1 MEGRTSVRRFRVLIV
16 AALVLVSLVISV
28 AAAQAGTD
36 IAPGQQGFEPTTAVV
51 NPQNPAQ
58 VATMRGCQVRISNDY
73 GLTFPIIRNT
83 TLGCNGDPS
92 MAFDSQGRLF
102 VSHLNTVGGE
112 LLVFAGQIA
121 DTTTVGTLNYTP
133 VQVSATDGLADDKQW
148 LAADANPNSPYRDN
162 LYLVWSQNPSIP
174 CNFPNCSVLFSRS
187 TNQGATWSAPQT
199 ISANGEGFV
208 WPAHLAVA
216 ANGDLY
222 VAYHAN
228 TCGAANAGFTPLIRD
243 GSGGANLAAG
253 TIEQKNN
260 AFGAGQATV
269 SCNVQDG
276 SGDEFVNFDSW
287 LQGSVQPWILP
298 DPLRSG
304 HVYVVG
310 NDDPDNTH
318 GTGDDGNVVI
328 ARSTDFGVTFAVSRV
343 DHGPGQTFAVMP
355 TAHIDQDGNIAV
367 HWYDNRAGNLN
378 TGANANN
385 GAGNFLLEV
394 YGTTS
399 RDGGASFVNDFR
411 ISDVLFD
418 PDVNANCRFGAL
430 ATNNCTGR
438 IGEYNGV
445 WTVNGLGYA
454 VWTGNAT
461 APAGPFPADGA
472 GAQTTFFDLYSMLG
486 AFPDR
491 LEPNES
497 IDFAVVAVLGPDDT
511 YTEADLTL
519 HSATDVDF
527 FEVTALH
534 TGKLDVEIEFNEVV
548 AGLQVLAQDF
558 NGNTVA
564 TSATTTIQPGSSVAR
579 LTIPVVQ
586 GQNYFIEVLDPNAPG
601 TDPPQAT
608 YDLKIVNR
616 AAPVPFGLDLLA
628 GSDSGRFDSDN
639 VTNDAT
645 ATIQLRV
652 DENSLAG
659 LAFSPTT
666 DATLTDDAPGFKVGV
681 FANGTLAGFAIQ
693 TGSPGVYEFTFPA
706 GSLTEGLNSLT
717 ARVFIVDPSDTPAAG
732 TLHVVGTGGESG
744 ALQITL
750 DTTAPAAPAAPDLQ
764 AASDTGGINDDNITT
779 LQTPTFIG
787 SGEANSLVR
796 LFADGAQTGEGLMS
810 AGGGYQLGTGP
821 LADGVYDVTATL
833 EDLAGN
839 ISAPSA
845 ALLVTIAH
853 DALNLPGA
861 TAGAPAGPVTV
872 DLDAS
877 TIAGYPGIAGATG
890 LIGIAGIPLVT
901 MDVNGQTLTILGTS
915 GDDGLT
921 FTPAGPSS
929 GWLAR
934 SGVSQGL
941 FFGSVAGPLV
951 VDPGAGVDTLRV
963 VGTTGADTVDAQV
976 TTDTTVQ
983 VGGLLAVSAPTAATE
998 RFEIVSGQAADT
1010 VNVTVF
1016 DTVNASLLVDTGDP
1030 STTKPNADTLNV
1042 FAGSPQ
1048 ASLKKQPGG
1057 PVSGSGSIFVEY
1069 SKTTGAAS
1077 RIDYVNTEKI
1087 TTKK

>member
-1 MEGRTSVRRFRVLIV
+1 MRRFRVLIV
-16 AALVLVSLVISV
+16 AVLALVGLVLSV
-28 AAAQAGTD
+28 AGTQAGTD
-36 IAPGQQGFEPTTAVV
+36 VAPGQQGFEPTTAVV

-102 VSHLNTVGGE
+102 VSHLDTVGGE

-121 DTTTVGTLNYTP
+121 DTTTVGTLTYTP
-133 VQVSATDGLADDKQW
+133 VQVSATNGLGDDKQW
-148 LAADANPNSPYRDN
+148 LAADFNPSSPYADN
-162 LYLVWSQNPSIP
+162 LYIVWTQNPTIP
-174 CNFPNCSVLFSRS
+174 CTFPGCSVLFSRS
-187 TNQGATWSAPQT
+187 VDQGVNWSAPQV

-222 VAYHAN
+222 VAYHAG
-228 TCGAANAGFTPLIRD
+228 TCGAANAGIIPLIRD

-287 LQGSVQPWILP
+287 LQGSVQPWVLP

-304 HVYVVG
+304 NVYVVG
-310 NDDPDNTH
+310 NDDPDSIH
-318 GTGDDGNVVI
+318 GTGDDANVVI
-328 ARSTDFGVTFAVSRV
+328 ARSTDFGVSFAVSRV
-343 DHGPGQTFAVMP
+343 DHGPGQTFGVMP

-367 HWYDNRAGNLN
+367 HWYDNRSGNLN
-378 TGANANN
+378 TGANSNN
-385 GAGNFLLEV
+385 GAGNFLLEL
-394 YGTTS
+394 YGTAS
-399 RDGGASFVNDFR
+399 VDGGASFANDFR
-411 ISDVLFD
+411 ISDNSFD

-430 ATNNCTGR
+430 VTNNCTGR

-461 APAGPFPADGA
+461 APVAPFPADGA
-472 GAQTTFFDLYSMLG
+472 GAQTTFFDLFSMAG
-486 AFPDR
+486 AFPDQN
-491 LEPNES
+491 EPNES

-511 YTEADLTL
+511 FTVANQTL
-519 HSATDVDF
+519 HTATDVDF

-534 TGKLDVEIEFNEVV
+534 TGKLDVEIEFNEVI

-564 TSATTTIQPGSSVAR
+564 TSATTTVQPGSSVAR

-586 GQNYFIEVLDPNAPG
+586 GQNYFIEVLDPNAPN
-601 TDPPQAT
+601 TLAPQAT

-616 AAPVPFGLDLLA
+616 AAPVPFALDLLA
-628 GSDSGRFDSDN
+628 SSDTGRFDSDN
-639 VTNDAT
+639 VTNDDT

-652 DENSLAG
+652 DENALAG
-659 LAFSPTT
+659 LAFSPTPN
-666 DATLTDDAPGFKVGV
+666 ATLTDDAPGFKVGV
-681 FANGTLAGFAIQ
+681 FANGTLAGFATQ
-693 TGSPGVYEFTFPA
+693 TGSPGVYEFTFPG

-732 TLHVVGTGGESG
+732 TLHVVGTGGESN

-750 DTTAPAAPAAPDLQ
+750 DTTAPAAPAAPNLQ

-779 LQTPTFIG
+779 LQTPTFVG
-787 SGEANSLVR
+787 GGESNTLVR
-796 LFADGAQTGEGLMS
+796 LFADGDQTGEGLMS
-810 AGGGYQLGTGP
+810 AGGTYQLGTGP

-845 ALLVTIAH
+845 ALLVTMAH
-853 DALNLPGA
+853 DQLNLPGA
-861 TAGAPAGPVTV
+861 TAGSPVSAVTV
-872 DLDAS
+872 DLGAG
-877 TIAGYPGIAGATG
+877 TIDGYPGIAGATG
-890 LIGIAGIPLVT
+890 LIGIVGIPLVT
-901 MDVNGQTLTILGTS
+901 LDVNNQTLTILGTS

-921 FTPAGPSS
+921 FTPAGPNS

-934 SGVSQGL
+934 SGVNQGL
-941 FFGSVAGPLV
+941 FFGSVAGPLAI
-951 VDPGAGVDTLRV
+951 DPGAGTDTLRI
-963 VGTTGADTVDAQV
+963 VGTTNADTVNAQV
-976 TTDTTVQ
+976 TTTSTVQ
-983 VGGLLAVSAPTAATE
+983 VGGLLAVAMPTAATE
-998 RFEIVSGQAADT
+998 RIEIATGQAADT
-1010 VNVTVF
+1010 VNATVF

-1048 ASLKKQPGG
+1048 ASLQKQPGG

-1069 SKTTGAAS
+1069 SKTTGNAS
-1077 RIDYVNTEKI
+1077 RVDYVNTEKI

>member
-1 MEGRTSVRRFRVLIV
+1 V
-16 AALVLVSLVISV
+16 
-28 AAAQAGTD
+28 
-36 IAPGQQGFEPTTAVV
+36 
-51 NPQNPAQ
+51 
-58 VATMRGCQVRISNDY
+58 
-73 GLTFPIIRNT
+73 
-83 TLGCNGDPS
+83 
-92 MAFDSQGRLF
+92 
-102 VSHLNTVGGE
+102 
-112 LLVFAGQIA
+112 
-121 DTTTVGTLNYTP
+121 
-133 VQVSATDGLADDKQW
+133 
-148 LAADANPNSPYRDN
+148 
-162 LYLVWSQNPSIP
+162 
-174 CNFPNCSVLFSRS
+174 
-187 TNQGATWSAPQT
+187 
-199 ISANGEGFV
+199 
-208 WPAHLAVA
+208 AVA

-304 HVYVVG
+304 NVYVVG

-318 GTGDDGNVVI
+318 GTGDDANVVI
-328 ARSTDFGVTFAVSRV
+328 ARSTDFGVSFAVSRV

-378 TGANANN
+378 TGANSNN
-385 GAGNFLLEV
+385 GTGNFLLEL
-394 YGTTS
+394 YGTAS
-399 RDGGASFVNDFR
+399 VDGGLSFANDFR
-411 ISDVLFD
+411 ISDNFFD

-461 APAGPFPADGA
+461 APVAPFPADGA
-472 GAQTTFFDLYSMLG
+472 GAQTTFFDLFSMLG
-486 AFPDR
+486 AFPDP

-511 YTEADLTL
+511 YTVADQTL

-527 FEVTALH
+527 FQVTALH
-534 TGKLDVEIEFNEVV
+534 TGKLDVEIEFNEVI

-564 TSATTTIQPGSSVAR
+564 TGTTSTVQPGSSVAR

-586 GQNYFIEVLDPNAPG
+586 GQNYFIEVLDPNAPN
-601 TDPPQAT
+601 TLAPQAT

-616 AAPVPFGLDLLA
+616 AAPVPFALDLLA
-628 GSDSGRFDSDN
+628 ASDTGRSDSDN
-639 VTNDAT
+639 VTNDDT

-652 DENSLAG
+652 DEYALAG
-659 LAFSPTT
+659 LAFSPTP

-681 FANGTLAGFAIQ
+681 FANGTLAGFATQ
-693 TGSPGVYEFTFPA
+693 TGNPGVYEFTFPG
-706 GSLTEGLNSLT
+706 GSLAEGLSSLT

-732 TLHVVGTGGESG
+732 TLHVVGTGGESN

-750 DTTAPAAPAAPDLQ
+750 DTSAPAAPGAPDLQ

-779 LQTPTFIG
+779 LQTPTFVG
-787 SGEANSLVR
+787 GGEANVLVR
-796 LFADGAQTGEGLMS
+796 IFADGDQTGEGFMS
-810 AGGGYQLGTGP
+810 AAGTYQLGTGP
-821 LADGVYDVTATL
+821 LVDGVYDVTATL

-853 DALNLPGA
+853 DALILPGA
-861 TAGAPAGPVTV
+861 TAGSPVSPVTV
-872 DLDAS
+872 DLGAG
-877 TIAGYPGIAGATG
+877 TVAGYPGIAGATG
-890 LIGIAGIPLVT
+890 LVGIVGIPTVT
-901 MDVNGQTLTILGTS
+901 LDVNGQTLTILGS
-915 GDDGLT
+915 AGDDALTYVPSGAASGLLT
-921 FTPAGPSS
+921 RAGSS
-929 GWLAR
+929 QALYFGGVAAPLAI
-934 SGVSQGL
+934 
-941 FFGSVAGPLV
+941 
-951 VDPGAGVDTLRV
+951 DPGAGTDSLKVL
-963 VGTTGADTVDAQV
+963 GTTGSDTVNADV
-976 TTDTTVQ
+976 TTVSTVQ
-983 VGGLLAVSAPTAATE
+983 VGSLLAAAMPTANVERIELATGQGTD
-998 RFEIVSGQAADT
+998 EI
-1010 VNVTVF
+1010 NVTVF
-1016 DTVNASLLVDTGDP
+1016 DTVSANLLVDAGDP

-1042 FAGSPQ
+1042 FGGSPSAMLQ
-1048 ASLKKQPGG
+1048 KQPGG
-1057 PVSGSGSIFVEY
+1057 PVSGSGTIFVEY
-1069 SKTTGAAS
+1069 PKTTDALT
-1077 RIDYVNTEKI
+1077 RIDYVNTETI